1 MDISRFRTFRRDAL
15 RLERVE
21 RPLKFSCNLG
31 LLLLPFVP
39 ASSSPVHPFMSLQ
52 ICHKRTFR
60 MSSFVVSSKHLF
72 FGVSGSVKSCR
83 ADPAG
88 FPIVGIRE
96 RSTGWTRNYWVE
108 LQTAI

>member
-1 MDISRFRTFRRDAL
+1 MPSEILLRTRIAPAFL
-15 RLERVE
+15 
-21 RPLKFSCNLG
+21 S
-31 LLLLPFVP
+31 VP
-39 ASSSPVHPFMSLQ
+39 ASSSPVRPFMSLQ

-88 FPIVGIRE
+88 FRIEGIRE
-96 RSTGWTRNYWVE
+96 RSTVGLGTIGWRFKQQSETCDVSPENDGKSE
-108 LQTAI
+108 LE